1 MKCDSHASLLAGTFA
16 TLYFG
21 CEPNVEVT
29 TKSFKKIKVNLIKKS
44 KTLQKLQNENE
55 L

>member
-1 MKCDSHASLLAGTFA
+1 MKCDSHASLLARTFA
-16 TLYFG
+16 SPYFG
-21 CEPNVEVT
+21 CEPKVEVT